1 MVTTNLLTECFLTFS
16 IAGPGIIFGQGLSP
30 FAVAC
35 AGHKEAEA
43 VSAKLRQCSLA
54 SQGTSL
60 SLADAEKLTATDV
73 RFPTSPQTAAE
84 KLCGWSIVIDIFHG
98 VNKPISNNIR
108 KAVIEIAPSLCT
120 LFSHHCGV
128 DDPRT
133 GMDVVNRVLCELQQD
148 YFVWAS
154 EMSRL
159 APGAPPPAVPDFKRV
174 NSLVS
179 SFRADALSSL
189 PSSWCTLLDPP
200 KQARQQRA
208 PLVLVPTPETS
219 RARPLP

>member
-1 MVTTNLLTECFLTFS
+1 MPDSRPL
-16 IAGPGIIFGQGLSP
+16 G
-30 FAVAC
+30 AC
-35 AGHKEAEA
+35 AGHKEAKA
-43 VSAKLRQCSLA
+43 ITAKLRQASLA
-54 SQGTSL
+54 SQGNLLSL
-60 SLADAEKLTATDV
+60 SDAEKLTATDV

-84 KLCGWSIVIDIFHG
+84 KLYGWSVVIDIFHG

-108 KAVIEIAPSLCT
+108 RAVIEIAPSLHT
-120 LFSHHCGV
+120 LFTHHGGI

-159 APGAPPPAVPDFKRV
+159 APGAPAPTVPDFKRV

-179 SFRADALSSL
+179 SFHADSLSSL
-189 PSSWCTLLDPP
+189 PSSWYTLLEPP

-208 PLVLVPTPETS
+208 PSGSGTNT
-219 RARPLP
+219 